1 MQSKIKNLIVFKLL
15 LQHRVATIMDSDRLL
30 VLDEGKVI
38 ENDSPENLLE
48 NSESL
53 FASLVNNSQNN

>member
-1 MQSKIKNLIVFKLL
+1 
-15 LQHRVATIMDSDRLL
+15 MDSDRLL